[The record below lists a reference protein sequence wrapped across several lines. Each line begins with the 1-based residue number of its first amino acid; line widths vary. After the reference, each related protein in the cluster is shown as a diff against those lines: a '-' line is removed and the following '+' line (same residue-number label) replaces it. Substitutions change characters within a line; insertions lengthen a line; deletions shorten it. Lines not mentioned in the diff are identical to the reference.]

1 MLRRAVE
8 QLHGQEYAIPAG
20 SSLANKLGQYAELLA
35 TEGSLQTALGYL
47 AGTSQVCTVIIISCN
62 LTGEIAVL
70 SKPVFVLL
78 TKVE

>member
-35 TEGSLQTALGYL
+35 TEGNLQTALGYL
-47 AGTSQVCTVIIISCN
+47 TGTSQVSLARRLRISSIIIV
-62 LTGEIAVL
+62 LTL
-70 SKPVFVLL
+70 S
-78 TKVE
+78 